1 MLSIEGLC
9 KSYGPFLVLNCISF
23 SLNKGMRVGLVG
35 VNGVGKTTLFKIIIG
50 QEVADTGRISIDP
63 RGTIGYL
70 PQTLPV
76 LSGKMVGEYIS
87 ESAGELRQIEA
98 RMRDIEKKMSV
109 ADSTVL
115 AQLIDEYGAISRS
128 FEERGGYDLEYRT
141 DIVLE
146 GLGIGRI
153 KKSRPVETLSGGEK
167 TRFGLAMLL
176 LESPD
181 ILLLDEPTNNL
192 DIQCLEWLEFYL
204 ASYPGAVIV
213 ASHDRQ
219 LLNVTCNWIYE
230 IDEHSHALARYHGNY
245 DDFKVAKDRERLK
258 WEEDYQRQQD
268 DIGELQRLMQTT
280 DSEAR
285 HHHKRQDND
294 KFIQHFKGE
303 RAQNAATR
311 TIRFARE
318 QLSRIMENP
327 IPRPPKPLSFKTT
340 ILSSEIRS
348 AEIIQAEGL
357 SKSYNGNI
365 ILNNISFTLS
375 ANSRV
380 VIIGPNGSGKT
391 TLLRVLSGKEQPD
404 RGEVAWAPNV
414 RLGYLP
420 QEPDNTRRGLTV
432 LEYYRSSLTGYDE
445 DFIFGLVT
453 CGLFNYDEI
462 GKTLDQLSLG
472 QVRKLEIARMIALEP
487 NVLVL
492 DEPTNHIS
500 LNVLESFEA
509 AIARFNS
516 PVLVVSHDRRFI
528 RQFGGEI
535 WELKDGKL
543 SLGGLIDNEYEPL

>member
-1 MLSIEGLC
+1 
-9 KSYGPFLVLNCISF
+9 
-23 SLNKGMRVGLVG
+23 MRVGLVG

-50 QEVADTGRISIDP
+50 QEVADTGRVYIDP
-63 RGTIGYL
+63 GRETGYL

-87 ESAGELRQIEA
+87 ESTGDLHQIEA
-98 RMRDIEKKMSV
+98 RMRDIEKKMNV
-109 ADSTVL
+109 AGSAML
-115 AQLIDEYGAISRS
+115 AQLINEYGEISRS

-141 DIVLE
+141 DIIRE
-146 GLGIGRI
+146 GLGIGYI
-153 KKSRPVETLSGGEK
+153 DKLRPVETLSGGEK
-167 TRFGLAMLL
+167 TRFGMAMLL
-176 LESPD
+176 LEAPD

-192 DIQCLEWLEFYL
+192 DMKYLEWLECYL
-204 ASYPGAVIV
+204 TSYRGAMIV

-219 LLNVTCNWIYE
+219 FLNVTCNWIYE
-230 IDEHSHALARYHGNY
+230 IDEHSHTLAMYHGNY
-245 DDFKVAKDRERLK
+245 DDFKATKDRERLK
-258 WEEDYQRQQD
+258 WEEDYQHQQN
-268 DIGELQRLMQTT
+268 DIKELQRLMRTT
-280 DSEAR
+280 ASEAR
-285 HHHKRQDND
+285 HHQKRRDND
-294 KFIQHFKGE
+294 KYISHFKKE
-303 RAQNAATR
+303 RRQNAVTR
-311 TIRFARE
+311 AIRSAGE
-318 QLSRIMENP
+318 QLSRIMKNP
-327 IPRPPKPLSFKTT
+327 IPRPPKPLSFRTT
-340 ILSSEIRS
+340 IVSSEIRS
-348 AEIIQAEGL
+348 VEIIQAEGL
-357 SKSYNGNI
+357 SKSYDSNT
-365 ILNNISFTLS
+365 ILDNISFTLS
-375 ANSRV
+375 ADSRI
-380 VIIGPNGSGKT
+380 VITGPNGSGKT

-404 RGEVAWAPNV
+404 RGKVAWAPNV

-420 QEPDNTRRGLTV
+420 QEPDTTRRELTV
-432 LEYYRSSLTGYDE
+432 LEYYRSGLTGYDE

-472 QVRKLEIARMIALEP
+472 QIRKLEIARMIALEP

-543 SLGGLIDNEYEPL
+543 SLGGLI